1 MGWIADD
8 GSTTEGLPVDS
19 RFIDKVNRGVVTKAE
34 QTNSKFIKKWK
45 SAEDY
50 KNSVGLSSD
59 ERQVYNYLLSLGSDA
74 QNIDP
79 STIESDLS
87 TISPNFANNASNYY
101 VNPLSTMK
109 GAKLSQVGDSSSD
122 SYVGAILANLQQKGL
137 VKYA

>member
-74 QNIDP
+74 QNVDP

-109 GAKLSQVGDSSSD
+109 GAKLSQVGVSNSD